1 MRIASFNVQN
11 LRLRGGHLGGAR
23 DDDTPETDDPALDRR
38 DRALTA
44 QVIGDLR
51 ADVVILQEVFD
62 RATLDHFHDRFLIP
76 AGVPPYPHRACL
88 PGNDGRG
95 LDLALLSRIAPL
107 EVAGHASLTPG
118 DLGLRPLPGQ
128 EPDTPVFR
136 RDCLRIDLPGLTL
149 FAVHFKAP
157 YPDADAAFP
166 VRALESQAT
175 RRLIDRRFDAPA
187 GAMWLILGD
196 VNDPWH
202 PAQPPATAPI
212 LPPFSVNL
220 MERLPLGER
229 WSYHDAWSGQY
240 GRPDKMLASPALA
253 RACPDAIPEIHRQG
267 MGLEAARHTGAHL
280 PQTGHHRPHASD
292 HAAVVIDLNLPGDA
306 GQADRSSAA

>member
-1 MRIASFNVQN
+1 MRIATFNVQN
-11 LRLRGGHLGGAR
+11 MRLRDGQLDGAR
-23 DDDTPETDDPALDRR
+23 DDDTPERPDPALDHA

-44 QVIGDLR
+44 QVIRDLK
-51 ADVVILQEVFD
+51 ADVLILQEVFD
-62 RATLDHFHDRFLIP
+62 RATLDHFHDRVLIP
-76 AGVPPYPHRACL
+76 TGAAPYPHRTCL

-107 EVAGHASLTPG
+107 EVVSHASTTPA
-118 DLGLRPLPGQ
+118 DLGLSPPPGQ
-128 EPDTPVFR
+128 DPDVPVFR
-136 RDCLRIDLPGLTL
+136 RDCLRVELPGLTL

-157 YPDADAAFP
+157 YPEASAAFP
-166 VRALESQAT
+166 VRKLEARAT
-175 RRLIDRRFDAPA
+175 RRLIERRFDDPA
-187 GAMWLILGD
+187 QAMWLILGD

-220 MERLPLGER
+220 MERLPRDAR
-229 WSYHDAWSGQY
+229 WSYHDAWSGHY

-253 RACPDAIPEIHRQG
+253 RACPDAVPDIHRQG
-267 MGLEAARHTGAHL
+267 LGLEAARHRGAHL

-292 HAAVVIDLNLPGDA
+292 HAAVVIDLLFGVRD
-306 GQADRSSAA
+306 

>member
-1 MRIASFNVQN
+1 MRIATFNVQN
-11 LRLRGGHLGGAR
+11 MRLRGGHLGGAH
-23 DDDTPETDDPALDRR
+23 DDDTPGRPDPALDHA
-38 DRALTA
+38 DRVLTA
-44 QVIGDLR
+44 QVIRDLD
-51 ADVVILQEVFD
+51 ADVLILQEVFD
-62 RATLDHFHDRFLIP
+62 QATLDHFHDHFLIP
-76 AGVPPYPHRACL
+76 AGAHCYPHRTCL

-107 EVAGHASLTPG
+107 EVVSHASTTPA
-118 DLGLRPLPGQ
+118 DLGLSPPAGQ
-128 EPDTPVFR
+128 DPDAPVFR
-136 RDCLRIDLPGLTL
+136 RDCLRIELPGLTL

-166 VRALESQAT
+166 VRALEAQAT
-175 RRLIDRRFDAPA
+175 HHLIERHFDDPA
-187 GAMWLILGD
+187 RAMWLILGD

-220 MERLPLGER
+220 MERLPRGAR

-253 RACPDAIPEIHRQG
+253 RACPHAVPDIHRQG
-267 MGLEAARHTGAHL
+267 LALEAARHSGAHL

-292 HAAVVIDLNLPGDA
+292 HAAVVIELPFDES
-306 GQADRSSAA
+306 D